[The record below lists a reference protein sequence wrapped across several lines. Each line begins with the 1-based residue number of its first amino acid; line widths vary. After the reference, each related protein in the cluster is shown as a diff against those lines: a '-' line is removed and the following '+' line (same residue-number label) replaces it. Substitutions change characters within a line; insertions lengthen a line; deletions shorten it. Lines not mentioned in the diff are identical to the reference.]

1 MAEHLWRAGG
11 EIFFRRN
18 GKVYR
23 IKEKEVKP
31 A

>member
-1 MAEHLWRAGG
+1 MADLWRSGG
-11 EIFFRRN
+11 YLYFRRR

-31 A
+31 S

>member
-1 MAEHLWRAGG
+1 MATHLWRIGG

-23 IKEKEVKP
+23 IKEKEAKP
-31 A
+31 K